1 MKRWLVVGLLVLTG
15 AGPASD
21 LLACGDKFL
30 VISRGTRYQRAA
42 LRRPANV
49 LIYSNTTSTLTK
61 SLGNV
66 PVAATLAKAGYRT
79 TSASS
84 PAELEDALKKGGF
97 DLIVADLAD
106 GTAVRGRLQGTSG
119 PLVLP
124 VAFKP
129 TRTEMNQAQ
138 KDFKAIVKGPMKSQ
152 QFLDVVDAAVEYV
165 DKQKSKP

>member
-42 LRRPANV
+42 FRRPANI
-49 LIYSNTTSTLTK
+49 LIYANATSTLTQ

-66 PVAATLAKAGYRT
+66 PVAATLSKVGYRT
-79 TSASS
+79 TTVSGAV
-84 PAELEDALKKGGF
+84 ELEDALRKGGW

-106 GTAVRGRLQGTSG
+106 GAAVRGRMGGVAG

-129 TRTEMNQAQ
+129 TKADLNQAK
-138 KDFKAIVKGPMKSQ
+138 KDFKVLVKGPIKSQ

-165 DKQKSKP
+165 DKLKTKP

>member
-42 LRRPANV
+42 FRRPANI
-49 LIYSNTTSTLTK
+49 LIYSASASTLTQ

-66 PVAATLAKAGYRT
+66 PVAATLSKAGYRP
-79 TSASS
+79 TSVSS
-84 PAELEDALKKGGF
+84 AVELEDALRKGGW

-106 GTAVRGRLQGTSG
+106 GIAVRGRMQGANG

-129 TRTEMNQAQ
+129 TRNEMDQA
-138 KDFKAIVKGPMKSQ
+138 KKNFKAVVKGPIKSQ

-165 DKQKSKP
+165 DKLKTKP